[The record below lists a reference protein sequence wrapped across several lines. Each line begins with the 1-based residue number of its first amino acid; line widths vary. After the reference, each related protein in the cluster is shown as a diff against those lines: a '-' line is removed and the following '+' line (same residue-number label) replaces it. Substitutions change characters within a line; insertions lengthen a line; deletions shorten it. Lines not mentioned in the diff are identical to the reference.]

1 MSRLP
6 SGLLIAVVMFST
18 AFMGCGTSTAGND
31 RAVPALITS
40 PNSASVDELQA
51 AIASLLNTDHV
62 MIAQSAFTDTSVLS
76 IEPAMHKDTNGRL
89 LMGRSTKMPESVQLL
104 IQGDTCLL
112 EHAKSGQ
119 RKILQITTCRAE

>member
-6 SGLLIAVVMFST
+6 PSLLIAVVIFST
-18 AFMGCGTSTAGND
+18 ACVGGGTSTGGAG

-40 PNSASVDELQA
+40 PNRASVDELQT

-76 IEPAMHKDTNGRL
+76 IEPAMHKDNHGRL
-89 LMGRSTKMPESVQLL
+89 LMGRSTEMPESVQLF
-104 IQGDTCLL
+104 IKGDTCLL

-119 RKILQITTCRAE
+119 RRILKVVTCRAE

>member
-1 MSRLP
+1 
-6 SGLLIAVVMFST
+6 LIAVVMFST

-62 MIAQSAFTDTSVLS
+62 MIAQSAFADTSVLS
-76 IEPAMHKDTNGRL
+76 IEPAMHKDMHGRL
-89 LMGRSTKMPESVQLL
+89 LMGRSTEMPE
-104 IQGDTCLL
+104 
-112 EHAKSGQ
+112 
-119 RKILQITTCRAE
+119 